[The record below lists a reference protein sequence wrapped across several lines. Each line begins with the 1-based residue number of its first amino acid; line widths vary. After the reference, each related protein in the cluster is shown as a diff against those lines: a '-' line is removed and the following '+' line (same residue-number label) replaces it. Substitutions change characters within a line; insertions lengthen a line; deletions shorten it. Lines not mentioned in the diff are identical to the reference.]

1 MQLLID
7 RRRIS
12 CFRFVCLD
20 CFVGKR
26 NDSASAKDVMCSVS
40 RDRCQPGRKFLRV
53 AHAPPCLPGLNEG
66 ILHHIL
72 GFLAVLQNAVR
83 DREKG
88 STVCANNH
96 FKCFSIAVNGRPV
109 LFTFTGIHFFVIYS
123 LDARVRDS
131 ARKIFRKSGIL
142 PDSDDR
148 LPACLVWASGTL
160 ASRDNPADYLPT
172 HSS

>member
-12 CFRFVCLD
+12 CFRLVCFD
-20 CFVGKR
+20 CSVGKR
-26 NDSASAKDVMCSVS
+26 NGFASAEDVVCSVS

-53 AHAPPCLPGLNEG
+53 AHAPSCLPSLNEG
-66 ILHHIL
+66 ILHHVL

-123 LDARVRDS
+123 LDARGGGS
-131 ARKIFRKSGIL
+131 ARNIFAKNLVATALCAVFRDWKDRPQDGGYSQKIM
-142 PDSDDR
+142 
-148 LPACLVWASGTL
+148 
-160 ASRDNPADYLPT
+160 
-172 HSS
+172 